1 MQEDDS
7 LDTVTF
13 DYKAMDDLQY
23 YLSDSIE
30 MLIPSLVGP
39 YGRAQE

>member
-1 MQEDDS
+1 MMQEDDS

-23 YLSDSIE
+23 YLSDSDRDAD
-30 MLIPSLVGP
+30 S
-39 YGRAQE
+39 